1 MSRVFFGASETRRS
15 QIERAGRPVLVAL
28 RVAMSGFSGA
38 VKLGDLDDFIN
49 PSQSCVVALNGDKLD
64 LSAAELAVPEGG
76 EVLLRKRGVPSTAS
90 TPPAPVVRG
99 APLPSAPGEAVKVS
113 LSDCLACSGCV
124 TSAET
129 VLLEA
134 QSAEAFK
141 RALREASEPAGADAS
156 AFVVDGETTRRKIRA
171 VVVTVAPQS
180 RASLAAVAGLDAL
193 EAARRLTG
201 FFKSIG
207 VARVFDA
214 AAARDVSL
222 LETGEEFCARFAE
235 ANLKRASPENDHPQK
250 ATDDSDAEAH
260 PLPVLSSAC
269 PGFVCYAEKTHGPT
283 LLKHIS
289 AVKSPQA
296 VMGTIVKSHVAE
308 ALGVAPDALFHA
320 SVMPC
325 FDKKL
330 EASRADFSRDVAVP
344 EGGGTTATQE
354 TDCVLTT
361 GEVAQLIADAAEA
374 SGETKGVS
382 DSPAGAADA
391 AARARA
397 GAAALARAPRARWT
411 GGWRARGRPRGRPR
425 DRMDTDCGDA
435 LTTEGEE
442 RISVRPLGSGRRRRE
457 RWVPG
462 LHVPARGAGFVWGCG
477 GGPSSV
483 HDPARQE
490 PGPPGG
496 DPGGGREDRAAL
508 RGRVRVP
515 EHPERRA
522 QVQSRRA
529 RRRRR
534 GRVRF
539 RGDHG
544 VPFGVPER
552 RRAAPPPPARTRVP
566 AERTRAFTDDVG
578 GTTAKA
584 LVDEL
589 EELYHTGGVRARG
602 IGVGVGAASR
612 VAREPGANR
621 DVAAMYET
629 FVRGDVGSA
638 RAKALWHT
646 RYHDRSAEAAMSAGG
661 TAAAAANLKITSDW

>member
-1 MSRVFFGASETRRS
+1 M
-15 QIERAGRPVLVAL
+15 LVAL

-180 RASLAAVAGLDAL
+180 RASLAAVAGLDTL

-214 AAARDVSL
+214 AAARDISL

-235 ANLKRASPENDHPQK
+235 ANLKRASPENDHAQK

-344 EGGGTTATQE
+344 AAGGTTATQE

-374 SGETKGVS
+374 SGETKGAS
-382 DSPAGAADA
+382 IARRRRRRRRARARRRGAL
-391 AARARA
+391 ARARA
-397 GAAALARAPRARWT
+397 PRWT
-411 GGWRARGRPRGRPR
+411 GGWRARTSAGDAPGTA
-425 DRMDTDCGDA
+425 MDTDCGDA
-435 LTTEGEE
+435 LTTEEE
-442 RISVRPLGSGRRRRE
+442 RRDFLYAPSV
-457 RWVPG
+457 
-462 LHVPARGAGFVWGCG
+462 
-477 GGPSSV
+477 
-483 HDPARQE
+483 
-490 PGPPGG
+490 
-496 DPGGGREDRAAL
+496 PGGGGGSGGYLDYTFRRAAL
-508 RGRVRVP
+508 VL
-515 EHPERRA
+515 
-522 QVQSRRA
+522 
-529 RRRRR
+529 
-534 GRVRF
+534 
-539 RGDHG
+539 
-544 VPFGVPER
+544 FGVAVEGPLPFTTP
-552 RRAAPPPPARTRVP
+552 RAKNPDLREVTLEVGGKTVLRFAAAYGFRNIQNVVRKCKAGARGGAGSGDGYDFVEIMACPSGCLNGGGQLPPPPA
-566 AERTRAFTDDVG
+566 F
-578 GTTAKA
+578 
-584 LVDEL
+584 
-589 EELYHTGGVRARG
+589 
-602 IGVGVGAASR
+602 
-612 VAREPGANR
+612 EPGFRLSERAPLP
-621 DVAAMYET
+621 T
-629 FVRGDVGSA
+629 TRGA
-638 RAKALWHT
+638 RP
-646 RYHDRSAEAAMSAGG
+646 RRRSWMSWRSCTTPG
-661 TAAAAANLKITSDW
+661 